1 MSAISLDELN
11 VADQRAFVEALG
23 NIYEHAP
30 WVAEAAARK
39 RPFRTL
45 AALTEA
51 LQEAVQAAPEAQQ
64 RVLIA
69 GHPDLA
75 HRAVRFQTLT
85 ANSRREQIGAGLDQ
99 LSDEEFERFHRLNT
113 AYRARFK
120 FPFIICVRRHTK
132 DSILREFDRRSRND
146 VTNERNAALREIFRI
161 AQLRLDQHV
170 KGPDRLRV
178 HGRVSTH
185 VLDTLNGRPAGGIA
199 VELDIVSE
207 TGVRQ
212 VIARANTNADGRT
225 DRPLIAEEPVPIG
238 CYELRF
244 AIGAY
249 FAAQKL
255 TLPDPAFL
263 DVVPVRF
270 SVAEAEG
277 YYHVPLLTTP
287 WSYTTYRGS

>member
-11 VADQRAFVEALG
+11 AADQQTFVEALG

-30 WVAEAAARK
+30 WVAQAAARK
-39 RPFRTL
+39 RPLRTL
-45 AALTEA
+45 AALAEA
-51 LQEAVQAAPEAQQ
+51 LQEAVQAASEAQQ
-64 RVLIA
+64 DALIA

-75 HRAVRFQTLT
+75 DKAVRLQTLT
-85 ANSRREQIGAGLDQ
+85 TDSRREQIGAGLDR
-99 LSDEEFERFHRLNT
+99 LSDEEFERFHRLNK
-113 AYRARFK
+113 AYRAKFK

-132 DSILREFDRRSRND
+132 DSILHEFERRSRND
-146 VTNERNAALREIFRI
+146 VANERNAALREISRI

-170 KGPDRLRV
+170 KGPDRLKV

-185 VLDTLNGRPAGGIA
+185 VLDALNGRPAAGVA
-199 VELDIVSE
+199 VELDIVGES
-207 TGVRQ
+207 GVRQ
-212 VIARANTNADGRT
+212 LIARANTNADGRT
-225 DRPLIAEEPVPIG
+225 ERPLIAEEPVPIG

-277 YYHVPLLTTP
+277 RYHVPLLATP

>member
-11 VADQRAFVEALG
+11 AADQEAFVKALG

-30 WVAEAAARK
+30 WVAQVAACK

-45 AALTEA
+45 AALAEA

-64 RVLIA
+64 YALIA

-75 HRAVRFQTLT
+75 DKAVRLQTLT
-85 ANSRREQIGAGLDQ
+85 ADSRSEQVGAGLDR
-99 LSDEEFERFHRLNT
+99 LSDEEFERFHHLNK
-113 AYRARFK
+113 AYRASFK

-132 DSILREFDRRSRND
+132 DSILREFERRSRND
-146 VTNERNAALREIFRI
+146 LTNERNAALGEISRI

-170 KGPDRLRV
+170 TGPDRLKV

-185 VLDTLNGRPAGGIA
+185 VLDTLNGRPAAGVA
-199 VELDIVSE
+199 VELDIIGE

-212 VIARANTNADGRT
+212 VVARANTNTDGRT
-225 DRPLIAEEPVPIG
+225 DRPLIADEPVPIG

-244 AIGAY
+244 AVGAY
-249 FAAQKL
+249 FADQKL

-277 YYHVPLLTTP
+277 HYHVPLLTTP

>member
-1 MSAISLDELN
+1 MSAISLEELN
-11 VADQRAFVEALG
+11 AADEQAFVKALG

-30 WVAEAAARK
+30 WVAQVAARK

-45 AALTEA
+45 AALADA
-51 LQEAVQAAPEAQQ
+51 LQETVQAAPEAQQ
-64 RVLIA
+64 HALIA

-75 HRAVRFQTLT
+75 DRAVRLQALT
-85 ANSRREQIGAGLDQ
+85 ADSRREQIGAGFDR
-99 LSDEEFERFHRLNT
+99 LSDEEFERFHRLNK
-113 AYRARFK
+113 AFRAKFK

-132 DSILREFDRRSRND
+132 DSILREFERRLRND
-146 VTNERNAALREIFRI
+146 ATSEHDAALREISRI

-170 KGPDRLRV
+170 RGPDRLKV
-178 HGRVSTH
+178 HGRISTH
-185 VLDTLNGRPAGGIA
+185 VLDTLNGRPAAGVV
-199 VELDIVSE
+199 VELDIVGE

-212 VIARANTNADGRT
+212 PVAKTNTNADGRT
-225 DRPLIAEEPVPIG
+225 DRPLIAEKPVPIG

-263 DVVPVRF
+263 GVVPVCF

-277 YYHVPLLTTP
+277 HYHVPLLTTP

>member
-1 MSAISLDELN
+1 MSAVSLDELN
-11 VADQRAFVEALG
+11 AADIETFVEALG

-30 WVAEAAARK
+30 WAARAAALK

-45 AALTEA
+45 AALAGE
-51 LQEAVQAAPEAQQ
+51 LQEAVQTAPAARQDA
-64 RVLIA
+64 LIA

-75 HRAVRFQTLT
+75 DRAMRLRPLT
-85 ANSRREQIGAGLDQ
+85 ADSRREQIRAGLDR
-99 LSDEEFERFHRLNT
+99 LSDEEFELFHRLNET
-113 AYRARFK
+113 YRARFK

-132 DSILREFDRRSRND
+132 DSILREFERRSRND
-146 VTNERNAALREIFRI
+146 VKSERDAALREILRI

-170 KGPDRLRV
+170 KGPDRLKV
-178 HGRVSTH
+178 NGRISTH
-185 VLDTLNGRPAGGIA
+185 VLDTLNGQPAAGVA
-199 VELDIVSE
+199 VELNIVCE
-207 TGVRQ
+207 TGVQQ
-212 VIARANTNADGRT
+212 VIASANTNADGRT

-249 FAAQKL
+249 FAAQRL
-255 TLPDPAFL
+255 SLPDPAFL
-263 DVVPVRF
+263 DIVPVRF

-277 YYHVPLLTTP
+277 DYHVPLLTTP

>member
-11 VADQRAFVEALG
+11 AADQQAFVEALG

-64 RVLIA
+64 HALIT

-75 HRAVRFQTLT
+75 DRAVRLQTLT
-85 ANSRREQIGAGLDQ
+85 VDSRREQSRAGLDR
-99 LSDEEFERFHRLNT
+99 LSDEEFERFQRLNE

-132 DSILREFDRRSRND
+132 DSILREFERRSHND
-146 VTNERNAALREIFRI
+146 VTSERSAALREISRI

-170 KGPDRLRV
+170 KGPDRLKV
-178 HGRVSTH
+178 HGRISTH
-185 VLDTLNGRPAGGIA
+185 VLDTLNGRPAAGVAIELGI
-199 VELDIVSE
+199 VCEV
-207 TGVRQ
+207 GMRQ
-212 VIARANTNADGRT
+212 VIARAMTNADGRT

-249 FAAQKL
+249 FAAQRL

-263 DVVPVRF
+263 DVVLVRF

-277 YYHVPLLTTP
+277 HYHVPLLTTP